1 MTKFVVT
8 QYLAESKYSEIL
20 LDGMKEKM
28 LSEGKADATISKY
41 LRDARGFLDYLR
53 ADIRGGDGC
62 LRPESIRAY
71 RDHISMKYKKR
82 SVNSML
88 AGVNYLI
95 GYCGRDELKLQTY
108 KIQREVFR
116 DDESELT
123 LEEYRRLIYT
133 AEKQGKD
140 RLCMIM
146 LTLGSTGIRVSEL
159 PFITVESLIS
169 KTACVSLK
177 GKTRQVILPESL
189 CCRLAAY
196 AAGKGIEKGSIFI
209 TKGGRPVDRT
219 NILHDMKKLC
229 ENARVD
235 PKKVHPHNLRHLF
248 ASTYYDKYRDL
259 AHLADILG
267 HSNVNTTR
275 IYTAVPR
282 TELTKNI
289 DGLGLASI

>member
-1 MTKFVVT
+1 MFCYKD
-8 QYLAESKYSEIL
+8 LSDGINAEAL
-20 LDGMKEKM
+20 LDGMKTKM
-28 LSEGKADATISKY
+28 LREGKADATISKY
-41 LRDARGFLDYLR
+41 LRDANCFLDYLKAR
-53 ADIRGGDGC
+53 IRGEDAC
-62 LRPESIRAY
+62 FRPEIVCEY
-71 RDHISMKYKKR
+71 REFISKKYTKR

-123 LEEYRRLIYT
+123 LEEYRRLIDT
-133 AEKQGKD
+133 AAKQGKE

-189 CCRLAAY
+189 CCRLTAY
-196 AAGKGIEKGSIFI
+196 AARKGIDSGSIFI

-229 ENARVD
+229 KSAGVD
-235 PKKVHPHNLRHLF
+235 PKKAHPHNLRHLF
-248 ASTYYDKYRDL
+248 ASTYYGKYRDL

-282 TELTKNI
+282 TELTENI
-289 DGLGLASI
+289 ESLGLA

>member
-1 MTKFVVT
+1 MIGGSMTKSCCYKDLV
-8 QYLAESKYSEIL
+8 ESNLTEIL
-20 LDGMKEKM
+20 LDGMEKKM

-41 LRDARGFLDYLR
+41 LTEAGIKGKDAC
-53 ADIRGGDGC
+53 ISQ
-62 LRPESIRAY
+62 ENISEY
-71 RDHISMKYKKR
+71 RDRLSEKYRKR

-95 GYCGRDELKLQTY
+95 GYCGRDDLKMQTY
-108 KIQREVFR
+108 RIQRESFR
-116 DDESELT
+116 DDERELT
-123 LEEYRRLIYT
+123 LDEYRRLIDT
-133 AEKQGKD
+133 AAREGKD

-169 KTACVSLK
+169 KTASVSHK
-177 GKTRQVILPESL
+177 GKTRQVILPEPL
-189 CCRLAAY
+189 CVRLADY
-196 AAGKGIEKGSIFI
+196 AAGKGIESGSIFI

-229 ENARVD
+229 KNARVD

-248 ASTYYDKYRDL
+248 ATTYYDKYRDL
-259 AHLADILG
+259 AHLADILVF
-267 HSNVNTTR
+267 NDAATTE

-282 TELTKNI
+282 KELTKNI
-289 DGLGLASI
+289 ENLGLVSI